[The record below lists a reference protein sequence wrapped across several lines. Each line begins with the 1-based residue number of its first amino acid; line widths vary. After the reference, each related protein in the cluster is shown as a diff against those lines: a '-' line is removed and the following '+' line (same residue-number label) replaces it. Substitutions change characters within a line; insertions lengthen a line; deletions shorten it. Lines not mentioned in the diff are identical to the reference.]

1 MLERIRVTLS
11 VVSPLFMYGADQ
23 NEPEI
28 RAASLKGML
37 RFWYRAI
44 ALGRLKNWEAVR
56 EEENR
61 IFGSAEGGQAQFLL
75 KIDFRGKEPIIESQ
89 LERNACQQGLFYMGY
104 GPISYNKNKPFIK
117 ETTLFD
123 LVILFKPDLSPEDV
137 FAVELALQGLCYF
150 GGVGSRSRRGFG
162 SLNIVNWEASYQT
175 FKSIGFPG
183 VPKTREELKTHIQR
197 WQTNV
202 GAFYPGMPDYTAFS
216 EQTRSILYTPTCQPN
231 CSAQMLLKEV
241 GNRFIMLRSYGQKIN
256 DPGGVANTELRQVP
270 GVGRFRPKFKDDH
283 DLMFG
288 FLQGEGIKQ
297 HPRRVV
303 FGLPH
308 NYHYSSGGEA
318 KINAWSSSSSKRS
331 GSQLAEQ
338 RRGSP
343 LFFHVH
349 ELDGGQLKGWV
360 MTITM
365 FPAKFLPDGDQIR
378 IDEKINRYR
387 VGYKAKPVTLEPKV
401 DYGILTQLLD
411 QFEPRLEV
419 FEHVVRC

>member
-1 MLERIRVTLS
+1 MEVPEKMEILRVTLK
-11 VVSPLFMYGADQ
+11 VESPLFMYGADQ

-37 RFWYRAI
+37 RYWYRAI

-61 IFGSAEGGQAQFLL
+61 IFGSAEGVQAQFLL
-75 KIDFRGKEPIIESQ
+75 KIDFRGKEPMVESD
-89 LERNACQQGLFYMGY
+89 LKEEARKQGLFYLGY
-104 GPISYNKNKPFIK
+104 GPIYRERGVKEVKNKKFIK
-117 ETTLFD
+117 EESVFD
-123 LVILFKPDLSPEDV
+123 LVLLLKPQVADGQQSPKGTTRIIGLLQEDV
-137 FAVELALQGLCYF
+137 RAIELALQGLCYF

-162 SLNIVNWEASYQT
+162 SLNIVNWEAFYQT

-183 VPKTREELKTHIQR
+183 VPKTKEELKAHIQR
-197 WQTNV
+197 WQASV
-202 GAFYPGMPDYTAFS
+202 DAFYPGMPDYTAFS

-283 DLMFG
+283 DLIFG
-288 FLQGEGIKQ
+288 FLQGEGIKY

-308 NYHYSSGGEA
+308 NYRYSSGGEA
-318 KINAWSSSSSKRS
+318 KINAWPGRNPERNRS
-331 GSQLAEQ
+331 QSTEQ
-338 RRGSP
+338 RRASP

-349 ELDGGQLKGWV
+349 EL
-360 MTITM
+360 
-365 FPAKFLPDGDQIR
+365 
-378 IDEKINRYR
+378 E
-387 VGYKAKPVTLEPKV
+387 
-401 DYGILTQLLD
+401 
-411 QFEPRLEV
+411 
-419 FEHVVRC
+419 

>member
-1 MLERIRVTLS
+1 MDVLDRLARLQVSLK
-11 VVSPLFMYGADQ
+11 VVSPLFMYGSDQ

-28 RAASLKGML
+28 RVASMKGML
-37 RFWYRAI
+37 RYWYRAI
-44 ALGRLKNWEAVR
+44 ALGRLKTWEAVR

-61 IFGSAEGGQAQFLL
+61 IFGSAEGGQARFLL
-75 KIDFRGKEPIIESQ
+75 KIDFQGKEPFIKAQ
-89 LERNACQQGLFYMGY
+89 LDKEACQQGLFYMGY

-117 ETTLFD
+117 EATLFD

-183 VPKTREELKTHIQR
+183 VPKTKEELKAHIQR
-197 WQTNV
+197 WQMKV
-202 GAFYPGMPDYTAFS
+202 GAFYSGMPDYTAFS

-256 DPGGVANTELRQVP
+256 GPGGAANTDLRQVP
-270 GVGRFRPKFKDDH
+270 GVGRFKPKFKDDH
-283 DLMFG
+283 DLIFD
-288 FLQGEGIKQ
+288 FLQGKGIKQ

-308 NYHYSSGGEA
+308 NYHYSSGRLTANDAQINTFRKDEA
-318 KINAWSSSSSKRS
+318 
-331 GSQLAEQ
+331 Q

-343 LFFHVH
+343 LFFHVQ
-349 ELDGGQLKGWV
+349 ELDDEQLKGWV
-360 MTITM
+360 MIITM

-378 IDEKINRYR
+378 IDEKMNRHR
-387 VGYKAKPVTLEPKV
+387 VGYKANPVTLEPEV
-401 DYGILTQLLD
+401 DYSILTQLLD